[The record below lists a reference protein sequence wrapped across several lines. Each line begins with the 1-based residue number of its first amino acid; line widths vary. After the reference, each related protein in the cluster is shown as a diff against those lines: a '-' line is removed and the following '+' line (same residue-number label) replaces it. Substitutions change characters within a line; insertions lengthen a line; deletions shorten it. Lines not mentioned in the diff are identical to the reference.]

1 MNSAADTILGSPSG
15 IDLRLDR
22 HKKSVVV
29 RAAELAGVNITQ
41 FIMDRVFPDAERIV
55 LENNRIRLS
64 GRDWTKL
71 CARLDARPKKLPELR
86 KLLREP
92 SLFKTA

>member
-1 MNSAADTILGSPSG
+1 MATASAR

-22 HKKSVVV
+22 HKKSVVA

-64 GRDWTKL
+64 GGDWTKF
-71 CARLDARPKKLPELR
+71 CARLDAPPQKLPELR
-86 KLLREP
+86 KLLQEP
-92 SLFKTA
+92 SLFKKA

>member
-1 MNSAADTILGSPSG
+1 MSTATASAR

-22 HKKSVVV
+22 HKKSVVA

-64 GRDWTKL
+64 GRDWTKF
-71 CARLDARPKKLPELR
+71 CARLDASPRKLPELR
-86 KLLREP
+86 KLLQEP
-92 SLFKTA
+92 SLFKKA

>member
-1 MNSAADTILGSPSG
+1 MPAATASAR

-22 HKKSVVV
+22 RKKNIVV
-29 RAAELAGVNITQ
+29 RAAELTGVNITQ

-55 LENNRIRLS
+55 LENNRIQLS
-64 GRDWTKL
+64 GRDWAKF
-71 CARLDARPKKLPELR
+71 CARLDAPPKKLPELR

-92 SLFKTA
+92 SLFKKA